1 MGFTVQKLVQGGLWI
16 TLASVG
22 SGSQINALQCA
33 QFWKSQHPQ
42 NVIRLTDNAGN
53 VVATL

>member
-22 SGSQINALQCA
+22 GGSQINALQCA

-42 NVIRLTDNAGN
+42 NVIRLTDNTGN